1 MNKKSY
7 NEGVVIIKCDGCQN
21 NHLIADNLGWF
32 REDSSVNIEDLMREK
47 KDELKK
53 LDSADLLNIED
64 ANLLKDL

>member
-7 NEGVVIIKCDGCQN
+7 TEGVVIIKCDGCQN

-32 REDSSVNIEDLMREK
+32 RDGSVNIEDLMREK

-64 ANLLKDL
+64 ANLLKDV